1 MKQLIAPHGG
11 SLVDRLAPAD
21 KREALLARAK
31 NAPKVQLS
39 TVALSDLSLIALG
52 VVSPIKG
59 FMGQADYRRVVHDM
73 HLETGEPWTIPITLP
88 VSKEE
93 AESLNIGSDVA
104 LTDGDGKI
112 VAILEL
118 SEKFGYDKAV
128 EAQNVY
134 RTTEEA
140 HPGVARVYA
149 QGEVYLAGEI
159 WVFELPEPEFPNEFL
174 TPAQTRALFQERG
187 WKEIVAFQ
195 TRNPVHRAHEY
206 LQKVALEVVDALMLH
221 PLVGDTKGD
230 DVPADIRMESYRVI
244 LEHYY
249 PKNRVLLNTFPAAMR
264 YAGPREAIFHAM
276 CRKNYGCSHF
286 IVGRDHAGVGKYYGT
301 FDAQTIFDE
310 FDPAAL
316 GITPLK
322 FEHAFWSIKQ
332 KQIVTAKTAV
342 YGSDDWMTLSGTQV
356 RNLLSEGKPL
366 PEEFTRPEV
375 SEVLLRGYAQM
386 NGSK

>member
-11 SLVDRLAPAD
+11 VLVDRLAPAD
-21 KREALLARAK
+21 KRDSLLARAN

-39 TVALSDLSLIALG
+39 SVALSDLTLIALG

-59 FMGQADYRRVVHDM
+59 FMGQADYRRVVNDM

-88 VSKEE
+88 VSKEQ
-93 AESLNIGSDVA
+93 ADSLTIGSDVA
-104 LTDGDGKI
+104 LTDETGKI

-118 SEKFGYDKAV
+118 SEKFTYDKQV

-134 RTTEEA
+134 RTTDEA

-149 QGEVYLAGEI
+149 QGDVYLAGEI

-301 FDAQTIFDE
+301 FDAQLIFDE

-322 FEHAFWSIKQ
+322 FEHAFWSIKE

-342 YGSDDWMTLSGTQV
+342 YGKEDWMTLSGTQV
-356 RNLLSEGKPL
+356 RELLSQGKPL

>member
-11 SLVDRLAPAD
+11 TLVDRLAPTD
-21 KREALLARAK
+21 KREALLTRAN

-39 TVALSDLSLIALG
+39 TVALSDLTLIALG

-88 VSKEE
+88 VSKEQ

-104 LTDGDGKI
+104 LTDESGKI

-118 SEKFGYDKAV
+118 SEKFGYDKEV

-149 QGEVYLAGEI
+149 QGDVYLAGEI

-174 TPAQTRALFQERG
+174 TPAQTRSLFQERG

-301 FDAQTIFDE
+301 FDAQLIFDE
-310 FDPAAL
+310 FDPIAL